1 MRFSSAGAFNQ
12 HFKLTPMPIFEYK
25 AINEAGVEVI
35 EEMEASDANR
45 VAEQLDKLGYLP
57 IRIREKKGFGEIQ
70 LFSKKKTIK
79 HADLIVF
86 TNQLVT
92 LLKAGVPLLS
102 ALEALVEQADNE
114 ALKEIIQKI
123 YVNIESGLSFS
134 EALGKHPKTFSEL
147 YVNSIRAGE
156 MGGALDEVLERLALL
171 MEHDQQT
178 KSRIKSAVRYPIIV
192 VVSLILA
199 FTALMLLVV
208 PKFINLFEKLGV
220 DLPLPTRILIGFY
233 TAVTSYWYL
242 VLGSLVVAG
251 AAFFK
256 YIKTEKGAYQWDQFK
271 ISLPILGPLTLKTA
285 MSRFTRMFETLNSS
299 GLPILQTLE
308 ISAKTVGNLVV
319 GKEIE
324 KAALGILQGQG
335 IAGPLSQGKI
345 FPPMVIKMIAI
356 GEQSGS
362 LDDMLMNI
370 SRHYD
375 TEVDYAVKNLTSM
388 IEPILTVGVGVIVL
402 FLALAIFMP
411 MWDLTKLAQ

>member
-1 MRFSSAGAFNQ
+1 
-12 HFKLTPMPIFEYK
+12 MPTFEYK
-25 AINEAGVEVI
+25 AINSDGVEVNEVI
-35 EEMEASDANR
+35 EGQDVNS
-45 VAEQLDKLGYLP
+45 VTEQLDKLGYLP
-57 IRIREKKGFGEIQ
+57 LRVKEKKSIGEIQ
-70 LFSKKKTIK
+70 IFGKKKNLK
-79 HADLIVF
+79 NDELIVF
-86 TNQLVT
+86 SKQLVT

-102 ALEALVEQADNE
+102 SLEALVEQADE
-114 ALKEIIQKI
+114 DTLRDIVKKI
-123 YVNIESGLSFS
+123 YVDIESGLSFS
-134 EALGKHPKTFSEL
+134 EALANHPNSFPDM

-156 MGGALDEVLERLALL
+156 MGGALDDVLERLAQL
-171 MEHDQQT
+171 MDHDHQT

-192 VVSLILA
+192 VVSLALA

-208 PKFINLFEKLGV
+208 PKFIDLFDKLNV
-220 DLPLPTRILIGFY
+220 DLPLPTRILIGMY
-233 TAVTSYWYL
+233 TAVTEYWYFLIGGLL
-242 VLGSLVVAG
+242 VLVV
-251 AAFFK
+251 AFFK
-256 YIKTEKGAYQWDQFK
+256 YIKTEQGAYQWDMFK
-271 ISLPILGPLTLKTA
+271 IHVPVLGPLVLKTA

-308 ISAKTVGNLVV
+308 ISAKTVGNIVV

-324 KAALGILQGQG
+324 KAAFGILQGQG
-335 IAGPLSQGKI
+335 IAAPLSQGKV
-345 FPPMVIKMIAI
+345 FPPMVIKMISI

-362 LDDMLMNI
+362 LDEMLMNV

>member
-1 MRFSSAGAFNQ
+1 
-12 HFKLTPMPIFEYK
+12 MPIFEFK
-25 AINEAGVEVI
+25 AITAAGAEVT
-35 EEMEASDANR
+35 ETMEAADAHR
-45 VAEQLDKLGYLP
+45 VAEHLDKLGYLP
-57 IRIREKKGFGEIQ
+57 VRIREKKGLNEIQ
-70 LFSKKKTIK
+70 IFSKKKKIRR
-79 HADLIVF
+79 DELIVF
-86 TNQLVT
+86 TKQLVT

-102 ALEALVEQADNE
+102 SLEAMVEQAENE
-114 ALKEIIQKI
+114 ALQEIIQKI
-123 YVNIESGLSFS
+123 YVDIESGLSFS
-134 EALGKHPKTFSEL
+134 AALGRHPKTFSEL
-147 YVNSIRAGE
+147 YVNSIKAGE
-156 MGGALDEVLERLALL
+156 MGGALDDVLERLALL

-192 VVSLILA
+192 VVSLVLA

-208 PKFINLFEKLGV
+208 PKFINLFEKLNV
-220 DLPLPTRILIGFY
+220 DLPLPTRLLIGFY

-242 VLGSLVVAG
+242 VIGGLVILA

-256 YIKTEKGAYQWDQFK
+256 FIKTEKGAYQWDMFK
-271 ISLPILGPLTLKTA
+271 ISVPVLGPLTLKTA

-324 KAALGILQGQG
+324 KAAQGILQGQG

-345 FPPMVIKMIAI
+345 FPPMVIKMISI

-362 LDDMLMNI
+362 LDEMLMNI
-370 SRHYD
+370 SSHYD